1 MDRKKNLRDLSF
13 KIKPKEIFG
22 IAGTSGSGKSSII
35 NIITKLILPSS
46 RTVFLGKDKFEKID
60 NVLFRSKI
68 GYVTQDPSVIQG
80 SLSENISFFEPS
92 REKNEIV
99 KIKLY
104 MKLAGIENLYDRM
117 EKNVYEAGKNYSGG
131 QKQRI
136 VIARELFRDPE
147 ILIFDEPTSSLDKHS
162 TKIIEKTIKK
172 YRGKTIIIVS
182 HNINFLSVCER
193 IILLKDGVILKQGNP
208 RNIRQYF

>member
-1 MDRKKNLRDLSF
+1 M
-13 KIKPKEIFG
+13 
-22 IAGTSGSGKSSII
+22 
-35 NIITKLILPSS
+35 
-46 RTVFLGKDKFEKID
+46 GKDKFEKID

-80 SLSENISFFEPS
+80 SLSDNISFFEPS
-92 REKNEIV
+92 REKNEIA
-99 KIKLY
+99 KIKFY
-104 MKLAGIENLYDRM
+104 MKLAGIENLYERM
-117 EKNVYEAGKNYSGG
+117 EKSVYEAGKNYSGG

-162 TKIIEKTIKK
+162 TKIIAKTIKK
-172 YRGKTIIIVS
+172 YSGKKTIIIVS
-182 HNINFLSVCER
+182 HNINFLSVCNR
-193 IILLKDGVILKQGNP
+193 ILLMKDGVILKQGNP